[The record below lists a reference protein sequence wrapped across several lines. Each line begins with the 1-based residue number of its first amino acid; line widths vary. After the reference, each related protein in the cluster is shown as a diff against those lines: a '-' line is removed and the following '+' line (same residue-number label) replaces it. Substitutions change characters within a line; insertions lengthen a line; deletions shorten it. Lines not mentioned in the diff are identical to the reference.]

1 MNTNRT
7 RTKRRGVKLAGA
19 ILAGAAMV
27 AAGALTVAFDG
38 DGSGHAN
45 VLAGSGDA
53 PTNTVYIQPTVSA
66 MTMGATASPPATPGS
81 TPAVADATP
90 AIKAGS

>member
-7 RTKRRGVKLAGA
+7 RTKRRGVKLVGA
-19 ILAGAAMV
+19 VLAGAAV
-27 AAGALTVAFDG
+27 VVAGALTVAFDG
-38 DGSGHAN
+38 DGSGRAD

-53 PTNTVYIQPTVSA
+53 PTNTVFIQPTIA
-66 MTMGATASPPATPGS
+66 GMTMGATASPPATPGT
-81 TPAVADATP
+81 TPEVADAKP

>member
-7 RTKRRGVKLAGA
+7 LMKLRGVKLAGA
-19 ILAGAAMV
+19 VLAGAAVVV
-27 AAGALTVAFDG
+27 AGVLTVAFDR
-38 DGSGHAN
+38 DGSGHAD

-53 PTNTVYIQPTVSA
+53 PTNTVYIQPSVSG
-66 MTMGATASPPATPGS
+66 MTMGATASPPTTPGS
-81 TPAVADATP
+81 TPAVADAKP

>member
-7 RTKRRGVKLAGA
+7 RTKRRGVKLVGA
-19 ILAGAAMV
+19 VLAGAAV
-27 AAGALTVAFDG
+27 VVAGALTVAFDG
-38 DGSGHAN
+38 GGSGRGD

-53 PTNTVYIQPTVSA
+53 PTNTAFVQPSVA
-66 MTMGATASPPATPGS
+66 GMTMGPTASAPATPGT
-81 TPAVADATP
+81 TPAVADAKP

>member
-7 RTKRRGVKLAGA
+7 RTKRRGVKLVGA
-19 ILAGAAMV
+19 VLAGAAV
-27 AAGALTVAFDG
+27 VVAGALTVAFDG
-38 DGSGHAN
+38 EGSGRGD

-53 PTNTVYIQPTVSA
+53 PTNSVFTQPSVA
-66 MTMGATASPPATPGS
+66 GITMGATASPATPGS
-81 TPAVADATP
+81 TPEVADAKP